1 MLYCR
6 CDGEHVFWAI
16 LEQNHLSVLVMD
28 MLDSLTMENMY
39 FRLNIKYG

>member
-1 MLYCR
+1 MDCKCCTVDVTVNMYF
-6 CDGEHVFWAI
+6 GAI

-39 FRLNIKYG
+39 FRLI